1 MNRNSVIL
9 GSLVALAFSILCST
23 AEPCFAQCC
32 SSICSPYRVSY
43 CAPPCS
49 SCCVPYRVSYW
60 PLFSAYTAC
69 YVPACAPA
77 CAPTCAPACAPTCA
91 PACAPACSSGC
102 APVATPVPATV
113 PTYVEPAQTR
123 IQPFRSPL
131 TSRPLVS
138 PPMTPAVRVTSG
150 MISQPGS
157 GDRSKV
163 VPPSVKFPTQA
174 ARGMSSQQ
182 VKGNQDWT
190 PVERP
195 AKIAVQTEARRP

>member
-1 MNRNSVIL
+1 MNRNSVTL
-9 GSLVALAFSILCST
+9 GSLLALAFSILCAT

-32 SSICSPYRVSY
+32 SSVCSPYRVSY
-43 CAPPCS
+43 CAPTCS

-69 YVPACAPA
+69 YVPACAP
-77 CAPTCAPACAPTCA
+77 TCAPACAPACA
-91 PACAPACSSGC
+91 PTCAPACSSGC

-123 IQPFRSPL
+123 IQPFRSRL

-150 MISQPGS
+150 IISKPS
-157 GDRSKV
+157 SVDRSKV
-163 VPPSVKFPTQA
+163 APQSVKFPTQA
-174 ARGMSSQQ
+174 ARGMSSEEG
-182 VKGNQDWT
+182 KGNQDWT
-190 PVERP
+190 PVQSP
-195 AKIAVQTEARRP
+195 AKIAVRTEARRP

>member
-43 CAPPCS
+43 CAPACS

-77 CAPTCAPACAPTCA
+77 CAPTCAPACAST
-91 PACAPACSSGC
+91 CAPACSSGC